1 MYKTYVLISYDI
13 SDDNVRTRL
22 AKRLKDYGR
31 RAQFSVFEAEIT
43 SAELTR
49 LRGQLARVKL
59 GERDSI
65 RLYTLCG
72 QCSGKV
78 SIWGR
83 GDIAEDP
90 DYLII

>member
-1 MYKTYVLISYDI
+1 MDKTYVLISYDI

-43 SAELTR
+43 QAEMTKLKR
-49 LRGQLARVKL
+49 QLARVKL

-65 RLYTLCG
+65 RLYTLCAA
-72 QCSGKV
+72 CTGKV
-78 SIWGR
+78 TIWGR
-83 GDIAEDP
+83 GEITEDP
-90 DYLII
+90 DYLIF